1 MLLRPTLHGSDVGS
15 PAPGNPTGNPTPSS
29 PAPRR
34 PGAGLRALRR
44 FGAWLAMSCASS
56 SAVVPTQPQQEAAAA
71 RSAATQAAGQPVPA
85 SPSSGC
91 GHSGTA
97 AGELLAHAGN
107 LQTPYLLSL
116 PDGYDGSKPVPLV
129 FAFHGRTRSHL
140 ALHDTDA
147 SHLAELLGPS
157 YAIAY
162 VKSVG
167 PGYDQPREQPDNL
180 QIFDALYAHLLG
192 NYCIDTEQ
200 VFALGHSSG
209 ALFSELLACE
219 RAPLLR
225 GIAAVA
231 GALVELE
238 CPGRSAA
245 LLIHGQHD
253 KVVSVSRGRYAR
265 EHFLRANGCSNQ
277 SSAVGA
283 AGCVHY
289 AGCQPGLPVEW
300 CEHGEPTYEDTNH
313 GWPSFA
319 SAEIARFFATL
330 GRAPHAPGTSLI
342 QNGSFQNGS
351 EPWQISFGGNAK
363 GTSSTQTGALCA
375 TLDSASQNTWDAQLL
390 HANLKLEPGREYVID
405 YRIWSSAPSDVRV
418 KLGLAAAPYSEYWVK
433 NVAATREPRRVID
446 HFMLAEPAAGSL
458 ALGFQFAGNY
468 ARTVPLTL
476 CIDEVSF
483 TPAADSA
490 ARH

>member
-1 MLLRPTLHGSDVGS
+1 MLVRPI
-15 PAPGNPTGNPTPSS
+15 
-29 PAPRR
+29 
-34 PGAGLRALRR
+34 LRR
-44 FGAWLAMSCASS
+44 LGACLAVGCASS
-56 SAVVPTQPQQEAAAA
+56 SAVAPVPPRQEAA
-71 RSAATQAAGQPVPA
+71 SAAAPSAPTEEVGHPVPP

-91 GHSGTA
+91 GHSSTA
-97 AGELLAHAGN
+97 SGVLQAHAGN

-180 QIFDALYAHLLG
+180 QLFDALYAHLLG

-219 RAPLLR
+219 RARLLR

-231 GALVELE
+231 GALVQPE

-265 EHFLRANGCSNQ
+265 AHFLRANGCSNQ

-283 AGCVHY
+283 PGCVQY

-300 CEHGEPTYEDTNH
+300 CEHDEATYEDTNH

-330 GRAPHAPGTSLI
+330 GRAPHAPGASLI
-342 QNGSFQNGS
+342 QNGSFETGS
-351 EPWQISFGGNAK
+351 EPWEISFAGKAK

-375 TLDSASQNTWDAQLL
+375 TLDSASQNAWDAQLL
-390 HANLKLEPGREYVID
+390 HSNLKLEQGREYIVD
-405 YRIWSSAPSDVRV
+405 YRLWTSAPSDVRV
-418 KLGLAAAPYSEYWVK
+418 RLGLAAAPFSEYWVK

-446 HFMLAEPAAGSL
+446 HVVLAEPAVGSL
-458 ALGFQFAGNY
+458 ALGFQFAGTY

-476 CIDEVSF
+476 CIDEVTL
-483 TPAADSA
+483 TPAADGA
-490 ARH
+490 APP